1 MEKNNL
7 GNFHFLKNLANE
19 ILQFFCIL
27 CFVVK
32 ITEVRQISDF
42 RFFNSNAIPI
52 FFLKKGQND
61 KLCQDKKNRA
71 FNLNSP
77 TILSFEWHRTDR
89 GRNSVE
95 LCRACRVLQGSELVQ
110 YYILYSRD
118 MVLIPI

>member
-7 GNFHFLKNLANE
+7 GNFHFLTIFANE

-32 ITEVRQISDF
+32 ITDMRQISDF
-42 RFFNSNAIPI
+42 RFLTEMPFQY
-52 FFLKKGQND
+52 FYKKGQND

-77 TILSFEWHRTDR
+77 TILSFEWYRTDR
-89 GRNSVE
+89 GPNSVE
-95 LCRACRVLQGSELVQ
+95 LCRACGVLRGSELVQ
-110 YYILYSRD
+110 YYIL
-118 MVLIPI
+118 

>member
-52 FFLKKGQND
+52 FF
-61 KLCQDKKNRA
+61 
-71 FNLNSP
+71 
-77 TILSFEWHRTDR
+77 
-89 GRNSVE
+89 
-95 LCRACRVLQGSELVQ
+95 
-110 YYILYSRD
+110 
-118 MVLIPI
+118 

>member
-61 KLCQDKKNRA
+61 KLCPDKKN
-71 FNLNSP
+71 
-77 TILSFEWHRTDR
+77 
-89 GRNSVE
+89 
-95 LCRACRVLQGSELVQ
+95 
-110 YYILYSRD
+110 
-118 MVLIPI
+118 